1 MAFRLLLSE
10 GVHMR
15 ERYISTVMETIAP
28 SVSPG
33 LNDPKVIELW
43 TQRQR
48 SPLTRS
54 VYLRDIRRLLR
65 TTGLKLRKIN
75 ALDLERFAEALAG
88 SGLAPISQGR
98 TLAAVRSLFRFAER
112 IGYCGN
118 PAGALDLPR
127 TDNALSERIMSEEDV
142 GALIAH
148 EPDERNRVLL
158 TVLYMAGLRVSE
170 ACGLRWRNLQTRGE
184 AGQILVHGKGGRTRA
199 IMLPAAVWG
208 QLIALRGVAAA
219 DAPVFAS
226 RSGKPLERSR
236 VLRIVKDASQRAG
249 IAANVTTHWLR
260 HAHASHALDHGAPIH
275 LVQATL
281 GHRSVATTS
290 RYLHARPGESSAGY
304 LAV

>member
-1 MAFRLLLSE
+1 
-10 GVHMR
+10 
-15 ERYISTVMETIAP
+15 METIDQP
-28 SVSPG
+28 ISSG
-33 LNDPKVIELW
+33 LTDAKVIELW
-43 TQRQR
+43 AQRQR

-54 VYLRDIRRLLR
+54 VYLRDIRRLLSA
-65 TTGLKLRKIN
+65 TSLKLTETS
-75 ALDLERFAEALAG
+75 ALDLERFAESLAG

-98 TLAAVRSLFRFAER
+98 TLAAVRSFFRFAQR
-112 IGYCGN
+112 IGYCAN
-118 PAGALDLPR
+118 PAGSLDLPR
-127 TDNALSERIMSEEDV
+127 TDNSLSERIMSEEDV

-158 TVLYMAGLRVSE
+158 TILYMGGLRVSE
-170 ACGLRWRNLQTRGE
+170 ACGLRWRNLQDRGA

-199 IMLPAAVWG
+199 IMLPAAVCG
-208 QLIALRGVAAA
+208 QLTGLRGVAGA
-219 DAPVFAS
+219 DAPAFAS

-236 VLRIVKDASQRAG
+236 VLRIVKEASQRAG

-290 RYLHARPGESSAGY
+290 RYLHARPGESSARY

>member
-1 MAFRLLLSE
+1 
-10 GVHMR
+10 
-15 ERYISTVMETIAP
+15 METIVP
-28 SVSPG
+28 LPSPG
-33 LNDPKVIELW
+33 LTDANVIELW
-43 TQRQR
+43 AQRQR

-54 VYLRDIRRLLR
+54 VYLRDIRRLLGS
-65 TTGLKLRKIN
+65 TGLKLRDTS
-75 ALDLERFAEALAG
+75 ALDLERFAETLAS

-98 TLAAVRSLFRFAER
+98 TLAAVRSLFRFAQR

-118 PAGALDLPR
+118 PANGLELPR
-127 TDNALSERIMSEEDV
+127 PDNPLSERIMAQEDV
-142 GALIAH
+142 QRLIAL

-158 TVLYMAGLRVSE
+158 TVLYVAGLRVSE
-170 ACGLRWRNLQTRGE
+170 ACGLRWRNLQARGK
-184 AGQILVHGKGGRTRA
+184 AGQILVHGKGGRTRVV
-199 IMLPAAVWG
+199 MLPAAVWC
-208 QLIALRGVAAA
+208 QLTALRGVAAA
-219 DAPVFAS
+219 DTPVFAS

-249 IAANVTTHWLR
+249 IATNVTTHWLR
-260 HAHASHALDHGAPIH
+260 HAHASHALDRGAPIH

>member
-1 MAFRLLLSE
+1 
-10 GVHMR
+10 
-15 ERYISTVMETIAP
+15 METIDQP
-28 SVSPG
+28 ISSG
-33 LNDPKVIELW
+33 LTDAKVIELW
-43 TQRQR
+43 AQRQR

-54 VYLRDIRRLLR
+54 VYLRDIRRLLSA
-65 TTGLKLRKIN
+65 TSLKLTETS
-75 ALDLERFAEALAG
+75 ALDLERFAESLAG

-98 TLAAVRSLFRFAER
+98 TLAAVRSFFRFAQR
-112 IGYCGN
+112 IGYCAN
-118 PAGALDLPR
+118 PAGSLDLPR
-127 TDNALSERIMSEEDV
+127 TDNSLSERIMSEEDV

-158 TVLYMAGLRVSE
+158 TILYMGGLRVSE
-170 ACGLRWRNLQTRGE
+170 ACGLRWRNLQDRGA

-199 IMLPAAVWG
+199 IMLPAAVCG
-208 QLIALRGVAAA
+208 QLTGLRGVAGA
-219 DAPVFAS
+219 DAPVCAS
-226 RSGKPLERSR
+226 RSGKPLDRSR
-236 VLRIVKDASQRAG
+236 VLRIVKEASQRAG

-290 RYLHARPGESSAGY
+290 RYLHARPGESSARY

>member
-1 MAFRLLLSE
+1 
-10 GVHMR
+10 
-15 ERYISTVMETIAP
+15 METIDQP
-28 SVSPG
+28 ISSG
-33 LNDPKVIELW
+33 LTDAKVIELW
-43 TQRQR
+43 AQRQR

-54 VYLRDIRRLLR
+54 VYLRDIRRLLSA
-65 TTGLKLRKIN
+65 TSLKLTETS
-75 ALDLERFAEALAG
+75 ALDLERFAESLAG

-98 TLAAVRSLFRFAER
+98 TLAAVRSFFRFAQR
-112 IGYCGN
+112 IGYCAN
-118 PAGALDLPR
+118 PAGSLDLPR
-127 TDNALSERIMSEEDV
+127 TDNSLSERIMSEEDV

-158 TVLYMAGLRVSE
+158 TILYMGGLRVSE
-170 ACGLRWRNLQTRGE
+170 ACGLRWRNLQDRGA

-199 IMLPAAVWG
+199 IMLPAAVCG
-208 QLIALRGVAAA
+208 QLTGLRGVAGA

-236 VLRIVKDASQRAG
+236 VLRIVKEASLRAG

-290 RYLHARPGESSAGY
+290 RYLHARPGESSARY

>member
-1 MAFRLLLSE
+1 
-10 GVHMR
+10 
-15 ERYISTVMETIAP
+15 
-28 SVSPG
+28 
-33 LNDPKVIELW
+33 
-43 TQRQR
+43 
-48 SPLTRS
+48 
-54 VYLRDIRRLLR
+54 
-65 TTGLKLRKIN
+65 
-75 ALDLERFAEALAG
+75 LERFAEALAG

-98 TLAAVRSLFRFAER
+98 TLAAVRSLFRFAQR

-118 PAGALDLPR
+118 PASALDLPR
-127 TDNALSERIMSEEDV
+127 TDNPLSERIMTEEDV

-170 ACGLRWRNLQTRGE
+170 ACGLRWRNLHPRCD

-199 IMLPAAVWG
+199 IILPPAVWG
-208 QLIALRGVAAA
+208 QLTALRGLAAA

-249 IAANVTTHWLR
+249 IAADVTTHWLR

-275 LVQATL
+275 LVQTTL

>member
-1 MAFRLLLSE
+1 
-10 GVHMR
+10 
-15 ERYISTVMETIAP
+15 
-28 SVSPG
+28 
-33 LNDPKVIELW
+33 
-43 TQRQR
+43 
-48 SPLTRS
+48 

-65 TTGLKLRKIN
+65 TTGLKLPKTS

-98 TLAAVRSLFRFAER
+98 TLAAVRSLFRFAQR

-118 PAGALDLPR
+118 PASALDLPR
-127 TDNALSERIMSEEDV
+127 TDNPLSERIMSEEDV

-148 EPDERNRVLL
+148 EPDGRNRVLL

-170 ACGLRWRNLQTRGE
+170 ACGLRWRNLQARGE

-199 IMLPAAVWG
+199 VMLPPAVWG
-208 QLIALRGVAAA
+208 QLTALRRVQAA
-219 DAPVFAS
+219 DSPVFAS
-226 RSGKPLERSR
+226 RAGKPLERSR

-249 IAANVTTHWLR
+249 IAADVTTHWLR